1 LVVVA
6 GLGYLYIWDLC
17 ITNGARGA
25 FTLQYQSRITLCFPP
40 NTASEHKGE
49 QQKVKET
56 PEKSKSEKKKVP
68 NRRKLDHKRGVASA
82 QRASMPHCNALVL
95 KSYKTAKHK
104 MRFSVFEFCA
114 SRFFIFASLH

>member
-1 LVVVA
+1 
-6 GLGYLYIWDLC
+6 LC

-25 FTLQYQSRITLCFPP
+25 FTLQYQLRITLYFLPTP
-40 NTASEHKGE
+40 NRESEQPGE
-49 QQKVKET
+49 QQKVNET
-56 PEKSKSEKKKVP
+56 PEKSKSEKKKVQ
-68 NRRKLDHKRGVASA
+68 NRRKLEQKRGVASA
-82 QRASMPHCNALVL
+82 QRASMPHSNAVML